1 MRFTLKNMMLCIAI
15 AAVSLAFYTPV
26 WLFPGLIALLET
38 LRREVAGLQ
47 AEVQRPRRENNELC
61 QDAGCWRRR
70 HRDVRATDRQVGSP
84 SLVLG
89 TSAAELYPGR
99 QRMAAIKDMGIGLAP
114 ANSCALQVERLQAF
128 VGESLSSVPNTPS
141 IIVTFGANRR
151 SRIIGLTGELFPGAN
166 DACWPRVVYTL
177 FGKGKRG
184 PPIRQ
189 AHAKAKLGE
198 PDVTRSPL

>member
-70 HRDVRATDRQVGSP
+70 HRDVMQRIARLDHRALCSALRQRSFIRVGKGWPQSRTWALDWLRQI
-84 SLVLG
+84 LVLYR
-89 TSAAELYPGR
+89 SNDCRLS
-99 QRMAAIKDMGIGLAP
+99 LAKVSVAFRTP
-114 ANSCALQVERLQAF
+114 QAF
-128 VGESLSSVPNTPS
+128 SSHSV
-141 IIVTFGANRR
+141 
-151 SRIIGLTGELFPGAN
+151 
-166 DACWPRVVYTL
+166 
-177 FGKGKRG
+177 
-184 PPIRQ
+184 
-189 AHAKAKLGE
+189 
-198 PDVTRSPL
+198 